1 MYGTN
6 IWWLIISISLHLFP
20 AIPCT
25 FCSCKW
31 LNKLKVRG
39 IRIAEKRC
47 KQIEII
53 NHQMLIPDMRHI
65 HVYIRTGWHKKT
77 NALHVKNN
85 LTPDQIRIQTHQNN
99 HNQMHTYRKWENHEI
114 RKQSQPKSNND
125 PYTSSSN
132 NHNQNNHKTK
142 YLNTSENLEKK
153 FKK

>member
-1 MYGTN
+1 MTQ
-6 IWWLIISISLHLFP
+6 
-20 AIPCT
+20 
-25 FCSCKW
+25 K
-31 LNKLKVRG
+31 
-39 IRIAEKRC
+39 
-47 KQIEII
+47 
-53 NHQMLIPDMRHI
+53 D
-65 HVYIRTGWHKKT
+65 T

-99 HNQMHTYRKWENHEI
+99 HDQMHTYRKWENHEI

>member
-77 NALHVKNN
+77 
-85 LTPDQIRIQTHQNN
+85 
-99 HNQMHTYRKWENHEI
+99 QMHYMWKTTLPQIKSGSKHTRTTTTKCIHTENEKI
-114 RKQSQPKSNND
+114 MKLESNPN
-125 PYTSSSN
+125 PNRIMIHTPR
-132 NHNQNNHKTK
+132 QATITIKITTK
-142 YLNTSENLEKK
+142 LNI
-153 FKK
+153 